1 MKREHFFMTLFF
13 GVVALTVYLF
23 YRMLLPFLIPIC
35 WAAVFVIVFY
45 PLYIKIERWIKSPG
59 LRALIVTAL
68 IVILIISPAVYM
80 GIALVQEAIGMFES
94 FTAWVDA
101 GKLDQIFNFKDSPIY
116 AVIQEKL
123 SNYIDLSQF
132 DPKVIIAN
140 GLKSISGIA
149 LSQATAVLTNAGKF
163 LFQFWL
169 MIFLM
174 FFLFRDGHALFEQ
187 IKAVIPMSPDKTDYT
202 VTHLR
207 HIIESTMYGGVVVS
221 LLQGFLGGMMFW
233 ILGLPSP
240 IFWGAVMA
248 FLAFLPIIGPFIIYI
263 PAGLILIFTGA
274 PVKGIILIVVGAVV
288 VSQIDNFLR
297 PLWVSGKTGM
307 HTMVLFVS
315 IMGGVSMFG
324 LLGVVLGPFV
334 AAVFI
339 SLYEVFRLK
348 MAENEAGVEAAENES
363 ASTEESTPR
372 ASE

>member
-1 MKREHFFMTLFF
+1 MKREYFLMTLFF
-13 GVVALTVYLF
+13 GLVAVTVYLF
-23 YRMLLPFLIPIC
+23 YRILLPFLTPIC

-348 MAENEAGVEAAENES
+348 MAESEAGVEAAENES